1 MTGAAARQKRPIYS
15 PDVLNDPQYVS
26 SARSTRSELA
36 IPLMV
41 RDEVVGVLD
50 CQSENLHH
58 FDNDKIDRWNMYAC
72 NCTSFAAWALER
84 NGQRTDW
91 FVAGKMD
98 AHNWPS
104 VARRKALAT
113 GGKPRVGSI
122 AAWPKLVPPWG
133 HLAYVTR
140 LDGDGRFDVAEYNL
154 LVPYGFDRRTEVS
167 PAGVTFVYVPYR
179 RT

>member
-1 MTGAAARQKRPIYS
+1 MRPVVVLVVVLAALAVPATSAGR
-15 PDVLNDPQYVS
+15 S
-26 SARSTRSELA
+26 SAA
-36 IPLMV
+36 IVTGYPYASLCPAAGF
-41 RDEVVGVLD
+41 E
-50 CQSENLHH
+50 
-58 FDNDKIDRWNMYAC
+58 NDKVDRWNMYAC

-91 FVAGKMD
+91 FVPGKMD
-98 AHNWPS
+98 AHNWPR

-113 GGKPRVGSI
+113 GGKPRFGSI
-122 AAWPKLVPPWG
+122 AVWPNLVPPWG
-133 HLAYVTR
+133 HLAYVTS

-167 PAGVTFVYVPYR
+167 PAGVTFIYVPYR